1 MEPGYVKLS
10 GSGTLYSLAILET
23 DTSTPGTIIYTTK
36 LGVKGGKGTGIV
48 VAAKITNPNKRRRRI
63 LDSVTTETSN
73 VTKNEDDDQL
83 AVGKLSSTLITF
95 KSRELKIED
104 NPEYSPLVGILVLLL
119 LAM

>member
-1 MEPGYVKLS
+1 
-10 GSGTLYSLAILET
+10 
-23 DTSTPGTIIYTTK
+23 
-36 LGVKGGKGTGIV
+36 V
-48 VAAKITNPNKRRRRI
+48 VAAKITNPNKGSRRRI
-63 LDSVTTETSN
+63 LDGVTASINATISLPN
-73 VTKNEDDDQL
+73 DGV

>member
-1 MEPGYVKLS
+1 VKLS
-10 GSGTLYSLAILET
+10 GSGTLYSLTILES

-48 VAAKITNPNKRRRRI
+48 VAAKITNPNKRRRI
-63 LDSVTTETSN
+63 LDTVTTATFN
-73 VTKNEDDDQL
+73 VSISEKEDKL
-83 AVGKLSSTLITF
+83 AVGKSSSTLITF

>member
-1 MEPGYVKLS
+1 VKLS
-10 GSGTLYSLAILET
+10 GSGTLYSLTILES

-48 VAAKITNPNKRRRRI
+48 VAAKITNPNKRRRRM
-63 LDSVTTETSN
+63 LDTVTTATFN
-73 VTKNEDDDQL
+73 VSISEKEDKL
-83 AVGKLSSTLITF
+83 AVGKSSSTLITF